1 MPRIDNQ
8 RFYQNAIK
16 RYGCTARGLNWNSK
30 GSQQIRFEVIYELL
44 MPHVHQSSLIDA
56 GCCFGDFYLFLEQ
69 RGARPLK
76 YIGYDV
82 LPEALFVAQKRT
94 KQHCIKC
101 DILNDRLAL
110 ADFYVASGSM
120 NILSREE
127 TFTFIRRCFEA
138 SNKGFIF
145 NLLKGQSQEG
155 HFNYFLPEEIEAYVS
170 DFAYE
175 VQMYE
180 GYMEGDFTVF
190 LKKEGVW
197 LKFL

>member
-1 MPRIDNQ
+1 MPRINNQ
-8 RFYQNAIK
+8 RFYQNDIK

-44 MPHVHQSSLIDA
+44 MPYLQHSSVIDA
-56 GCCFGDFYLFLEQ
+56 GCGFGDFYLFLEQ
-69 RGARPLK
+69 RGTVPRA
-76 YIGYDV
+76 YTGYDV
-82 LPEALFVAQKRT
+82 LLEALFVAQKRT

-138 SNKGFIF
+138 CNQGFIF
-145 NLLKGQSQEG
+145 NLLKGEEREG

-190 LKKEGVW
+190 LKKEGV
-197 LKFL
+197 